1 MKPAFEDEVEA
12 VEEWLGYVERTYIG
26 VINGRTGNRKAPMFS
41 HSLWNKYTVKMEDEA
56 LTSNSAEGFNAAL
69 ALSMP
74 RNCSILTLIKQLQSE
89 ENTNIR
95 KLMDV
100 ALGHQN
106 HSCRIFVWRREPTSL
121 RWRQD
126 DQNTLKFNQ
135 KHNFYATILA
145 RQHQTLKSGE
155 PKSPDPGVSTGV
167 SYATRN
173 HCLGVTDSSYF
184 TSLSWGLKIMAGIL
198 VETPGSGDL
207 CS

>member
-1 MKPAFEDEVEA
+1 MPIANSIELQTLVCYFWALSLVPPDKIIPVWEYFIEDRYNEMKPAFEDEVEA

-41 HSLWNKYTVKMEDEA
+41 HSLWNKYTVQMEDEA

-74 RNCSILTLIKQLQSE
+74 RNCSIWTLIKQLQSE

-121 RWRQD
+121 R
-126 DQNTLKFNQ
+126 
-135 KHNFYATILA
+135 
-145 RQHQTLKSGE
+145 
-155 PKSPDPGVSTGV
+155 
-167 SYATRN
+167 
-173 HCLGVTDSSYF
+173 
-184 TSLSWGLKIMAGIL
+184 
-198 VETPGSGDL
+198 
-207 CS
+207 